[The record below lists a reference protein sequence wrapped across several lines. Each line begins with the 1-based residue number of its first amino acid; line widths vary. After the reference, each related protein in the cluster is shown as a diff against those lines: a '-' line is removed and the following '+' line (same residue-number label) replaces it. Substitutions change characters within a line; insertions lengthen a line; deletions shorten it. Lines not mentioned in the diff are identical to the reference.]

1 MIDFSTKLFVTL
13 QNIEEVVRLNVQA
26 FNQLCL
32 ITLKTELRS
41 IMDELD
47 IIESQLYSDE
57 LYPSSIDT
65 LINKLKKLTDD
76 LELGW
81 NLYQSLYM

>member
-1 MIDFSTKLFVTL
+1 MIDFSTKLFMTL

-76 LELGW
+76 LESGW

>member
-1 MIDFSTKLFVTL
+1 MIDFSTKLVMNL

-57 LYPSSIDT
+57 LYPSSIE